1 MPYGVVRMRSWVGAM
16 SAVVTA
22 AFVVNVAPLGHVA
35 WSAAPPPDPCRVLKR
50 SEIKKAFGGTVGSPS
65 RNGGLCAWD
74 LAGGIGK
81 KGGGSLD
88 VELDN
93 DPGAAQNFEGFAMAG
108 EAITGL
114 GDRAFYGPGYQFG
127 FNVLKGGTYLRLS
140 AAFGLL
146 RKEPR
151 EARVRTKLRKLTNV
165 AVKRI

>member
-1 MPYGVVRMRSWVGAM
+1 MAYGVGRLGTWAGVTSAM
-16 SAVVTA
+16 A
-22 AFVVNVAPLGHVA
+22 AAAIVVNVAPMGRVPA
-35 WSAAPPPDPCRVLKR
+35 SAAAPPNPCHVLKR
-50 SEIKKAFGGTVGSPS
+50 AEIEKTFGKDVGSPS
-65 RNGGLCAWD
+65 RNSGLCAWD

-81 KGGGSLD
+81 KGGGSLE

-93 DPGAAQNFEGFAMAG
+93 GSGAAQNFEGFAMAG
-108 EAITGL
+108 EAIAGP

-146 RKEPR
+146 GKKPS
-151 EARVRTKLRKLTNV
+151 EARVRSKLAKLTNV